1 MISRYPPIVR
11 LSVSTVPD
19 NSSDTVEYT
28 GRIYTLTIGGTEY
41 DQDAI
46 ADPVFSAAAPNHGMY
61 GIATSSFSC
70 DVFTGAGNESDIL
83 QLAPCSELTFSAIPD
98 VTFILTDASFRGK
111 GVVSI
116 TAYTRF
122 INSDVIMDAKT
133 FIEYDEHDD
142 DKKNPLKYS
151 CVNITIAALAT
162 MYSTGACPAG
172 IGDEPYL
179 YVSQF
184 KGKTA
189 RCVLEEISKVN
200 GGYFFENN
208 GAPDFALNGGDSKGS
223 MTVTADDYSA
233 VSPGQTKTVSR
244 VFVTGVS
251 RGDFYEVG
259 SGEYYNTE
267 TLSGDYLIGETIC
280 RAAAAKMFGQY
291 VGWKCDNILADNFTP
306 VLHTDIGFSDDEVR
320 TAEKITMR
328 YTKNHSG
335 MSAGAD
341 SFSMSFTDYSDMV
354 QRALTAKLD
363 IDKTYGNS
371 GIDSSYGIYFVEE
384 DYDE

>member
-70 DVFTGAGNESDIL
+70 DVFTGAGNESAIL
-83 QLAPCSELTFSAIPD
+83 QLAPCSEVTFSAIPD

-122 INSDVIMDAKT
+122 INSDVTMTAET
-133 FIEYDEHDD
+133 FLERSAATGE
-142 DKKNPLKYS
+142 LLTYS
-151 CVNITIAALAT
+151 CKNVATAALAA
-162 MYSTGACPAG
+162 MYSTGACPSV
-172 IGDEPYL
+172 IGDDPYL
-179 YVSQF
+179 YVSEF

-189 RCVLEEISKVN
+189 RRVLEEISKVN
-200 GGYFFENN
+200 GGYFFDNN
-208 GAPDFALNGGDSKGS
+208 GVPDFALNGGKSKGS
-223 MTVTADDYSA
+223 MTLTTDDYSA
-233 VSPGQTKTVSR
+233 VSPGQTKTISR
-244 VFVTGVS
+244 VFVSGVS
-251 RGDFYEVG
+251 KGDFYEVG

-267 TLSGDYLIGETIC
+267 TLSGDYLMGKTIC
-280 RAAAAKMFGQY
+280 TAAAAKLMRQY
-291 VGWKCDNILADNFTP
+291 VGWKCDNILADNYTP
-306 VLHTDIGFSDDEVR
+306 VLHTDISFGETIHTV
-320 TAEKITMR
+320 EQITVK
-328 YTKNHSG
+328 YTKNHSV

-341 SFSMSFTDYSDMV
+341 SFTMSFADYSDMT

-363 IDKTYGNS
+363 LNKDYGTS
-371 GIDSSYGIYFVEE
+371 GIDSSYGVYFVEE
-384 DYDE
+384 DEGA

>member
-70 DVFTGAGNESDIL
+70 DVFTGAGNESAIL
-83 QLAPCSELTFSAIPD
+83 QLAPCSEVAFSAIPD

-208 GAPDFALNGGDSKGS
+208 GAPDFAVNGGDSKAS
-223 MTVTADDYSA
+223 ISLTDDDFSA

-320 TAEKITMR
+320 TAEKITMK
-328 YTKNHSG
+328 YTKNHSV

-363 IDKTYGNS
+363 VDKTYGNS

-384 DYDE
+384 DDDE

>member
-19 NSSDTVEYT
+19 NSSDTAEYT

-70 DVFTGAGNESDIL
+70 DVFTGAGNESAIL
-83 QLAPCSELTFSAIPD
+83 QLAPCSEVTFSAIPD

-122 INSDVIMDAKT
+122 INSDITITAET
-133 FIEYDEHDD
+133 FLERSAATGE
-142 DKKNPLKYS
+142 LLTYS
-151 CVNITIAALAT
+151 CKNVATAALAA
-162 MYSTGACPAG
+162 MYSTGACPSV
-172 IGDEPYL
+172 IGDDPYL
-179 YVSQF
+179 YVSEF

-189 RCVLEEISKVN
+189 RRVLEEISKVN
-200 GGYFFENN
+200 GGYFFDNN
-208 GAPDFALNGGDSKGS
+208 GAPDFALNGGKSKGS
-223 MTVTADDYSA
+223 MTLTTDDYSA
-233 VSPGQTKTVSR
+233 VSPGQTKTISR
-244 VFVTGVS
+244 VFVSGVS
-251 RGDFYEVG
+251 KGDFYEVG

-267 TLSGDYLIGETIC
+267 TLSGDYLMGKTIC
-280 RAAAAKMFGQY
+280 TAAAAKLMRQY
-291 VGWKCDNILADNFTP
+291 VGWKCDNILADNYTP
-306 VLHTDIGFSDDEVR
+306 ILHTDISFSDDEVR
-320 TAEKITMR
+320 TAEKITMK
-328 YTKNHSG
+328 YTKNHSV

-341 SFSMSFTDYSDMV
+341 SFSMSFADYSDMT

-363 IDKTYGNS
+363 LNKDYGTS
-371 GIDSSYGIYFVEE
+371 GIDSSYGVYFVEE
-384 DYDE
+384 DEDT

>member
-1 MISRYPPIVR
+1 MISRYQPIVR

-70 DVFTGAGNESDIL
+70 DVFTGAGNESAIL
-83 QLAPCSELTFSAIPD
+83 QLAPCSEVMFSMLPD

-133 FIEYDEHDD
+133 FIEYDEHDY

-320 TAEKITMR
+320 TAEKITMK
-328 YTKNHSG
+328 YTKNHSV

-363 IDKTYGNS
+363 LNKDYGTS
-371 GIDSSYGIYFVEE
+371 GIDSSYGVYFVEE
-384 DYDE
+384 DEDT

>member
-70 DVFTGAGNESDIL
+70 DVFTGAGNESAIL
-83 QLAPCSELTFSAIPD
+83 QLAPCSEVTFSAIPD

-291 VGWKCDNILADNFTP
+291 VGWKCDNILADDFVP
-306 VLHTDIGFSDDEVR
+306 VLHTDIDFSGTIH
-320 TAEKITMR
+320 TAEKISVK
-328 YTKNHSG
+328 YTKNHSI

-341 SFSMSFTDYSDMV
+341 SFAMSFTDYSDMV

-363 IDKTYGNS
+363 VNKTYGNS
-371 GIDSSYGIYFVEE
+371 GIDSSYGIFFVEE
-384 DYDE
+384 DDA

>member
-28 GRIYTLTIGGTEY
+28 GRIYALTIGGTEY

-70 DVFTGAGNESDIL
+70 DVFTGVGNESAIL
-83 QLAPCSELTFSAIPD
+83 QLAPCSEVAFSAIPD

-122 INSDVIMDAKT
+122 INSDITMTAET
-133 FIEYDEHDD
+133 FPERSEATG
-142 DKKNPLKYS
+142 KLNTYS
-151 CVNITIAALAT
+151 CTRVATAALAA

-172 IGDEPYL
+172 IGDDPYL
-179 YVSQF
+179 YVSEF

-189 RCVLEEISKVN
+189 RRVLEEISKVN

-208 GAPDFALNGGDSKGS
+208 GAPDFAVNGGDSKGS

-280 RAAAAKMFGQY
+280 RAAATKMFGQY
-291 VGWKCDNILADNFTP
+291 VGWKCDNILADDFVP
-306 VLHTDIGFSDDEVR
+306 VLHTDIDFSGTIH
-320 TAEKITMR
+320 TAEKISVK
-328 YTKNHSG
+328 YTKNHSI

-341 SFSMSFTDYSDMV
+341 SFAMSFTDYSDMV

-363 IDKTYGNS
+363 VNKDYGCS
-371 GIDSSYGIYFVEE
+371 GIDSSYGVYFVEE
-384 DYDE
+384 DT

>member
-19 NSSDTVEYT
+19 NSSDTAEYT

-70 DVFTGAGNESDIL
+70 DVFTGVGNESAIL
-83 QLAPCSELTFSAIPD
+83 QLAPCSEVTFSAIPD

-133 FIEYDEHDD
+133 FIEYDEHDY

-151 CVNITIAALAT
+151 CVKVATAALAT

-172 IGDEPYL
+172 IGDDPYL

-189 RCVLEEISKVN
+189 RSVLEEISKVN
-200 GGYFFENN
+200 GGYFFDNN
-208 GAPDFALNGGDSKGS
+208 GAPDFALNGEKSKGS
-223 MTVTADDYSA
+223 MTLTTDDYSA
-233 VSPGQTKTVSR
+233 VSPGQTKTISR
-244 VFVTGVS
+244 VFVSGVS
-251 RGDFYEVG
+251 KGDFYEVG

-267 TLSGDYLIGETIC
+267 TLSGDYLMGKTIC
-280 RAAAAKMFGQY
+280 TAAAAKLMRQY
-291 VGWKCDNILADNFTP
+291 VGWKCDNILADDFTP
-306 VLHTDIGFSDDEVR
+306 VLHTDIGFTETIH
-320 TAEKITMR
+320 TAEQITVK
-328 YTKNHSG
+328 YTKNHSV

-341 SFSMSFTDYSDMV
+341 SFTMSFTDYSDMT

-363 IDKTYGNS
+363 LNKDYGTS
-371 GIDSSYGIYFVEE
+371 GIDSSYGVYFVEE
-384 DYDE
+384 DEDT

>member
-1 MISRYPPIVR
+1 
-11 LSVSTVPD
+11 
-19 NSSDTVEYT
+19 
-28 GRIYTLTIGGTEY
+28 
-41 DQDAI
+41 
-46 ADPVFSAAAPNHGMY
+46 
-61 GIATSSFSC
+61 
-70 DVFTGAGNESDIL
+70 
-83 QLAPCSELTFSAIPD
+83 
-98 VTFILTDASFRGK
+98 
-111 GVVSI
+111 
-116 TAYTRF
+116 
-122 INSDVIMDAKT
+122 
-133 FIEYDEHDD
+133 
-142 DKKNPLKYS
+142 
-151 CVNITIAALAT
+151 
-162 MYSTGACPAG
+162 
-172 IGDEPYL
+172 
-179 YVSQF
+179 
-184 KGKTA
+184 
-189 RCVLEEISKVN
+189 
-200 GGYFFENN
+200 
-208 GAPDFALNGGDSKGS
+208 

-320 TAEKITMR
+320 TAEKITMK
-328 YTKNHSG
+328 YTKNHSV

-354 QRALTAKLD
+354 LRALTAKLD
-363 IDKTYGNS
+363 VDKTYGNS

-384 DYDE
+384 DDDE

>member
-1 MISRYPPIVR
+1 M
-11 LSVSTVPD
+11 PD
-19 NSSDTVEYT
+19 NSSDTAEYT

-41 DQDAI
+41 GQDAI

-70 DVFTGAGNESDIL
+70 DVFTGAGNESAIL
-83 QLAPCSELTFSAIPD
+83 QLAPCSEVMFSMLPD

-151 CVNITIAALAT
+151 CVKVATAALAA

-172 IGDEPYL
+172 IGDDPYL

-189 RCVLEEISKVN
+189 RRVLEEISKVN

-208 GAPDFALNGGDSKGS
+208 GAPDFAVNGGDSKGS

-251 RGDFYEVG
+251 KGDFYEVG

-267 TLSGDYLIGETIC
+267 TLSGDYLMGETIC

-291 VGWKCDNILADNFTP
+291 VGWKCDNILADDFTP

-320 TAEKITMR
+320 TAEKITMK
-328 YTKNHSG
+328 YTKNHSV

-363 IDKTYGNS
+363 VDKTYGNS

-384 DYDE
+384 DDDE

>member
-70 DVFTGAGNESDIL
+70 DVFTGAGNESAIL
-83 QLAPCSELTFSAIPD
+83 QLAPCSEVAFSAIPD

-320 TAEKITMR
+320 TAEKITMK
-328 YTKNHSG
+328 YTKNHSV

-363 IDKTYGNS
+363 VNKDYGCS
-371 GIDSSYGIYFVEE
+371 GIDSSYGVYFVEE
-384 DYDE
+384 NT

>member
-1 MISRYPPIVR
+1 MP
-11 LSVSTVPD
+11 VSTEPD
-19 NSSDTVEYT
+19 NSGSDTTKYS
-28 GRIYTLTIGGTEY
+28 GRAYKLTVGGIEY

-70 DVFTGAGNESDIL
+70 DVFTGAGNESAIL
-83 QLAPCSELTFSAIPD
+83 QLAPCSEVTFSALPD

-122 INSDVIMDAKT
+122 INSDVTMTAET
-133 FIEYDEHDD
+133 FPERSEATG
-142 DKKNPLKYS
+142 KLNTYS
-151 CVNITIAALAT
+151 CARVATAALAA

-172 IGDEPYL
+172 IGDDPYL
-179 YVSQF
+179 YVSEF

-189 RCVLEEISKVN
+189 RRVLEEISKVN

-208 GAPDFALNGGDSKGS
+208 GAPDFAVNGGDSKAS
-223 MTVTADDYSA
+223 ISLTDDYYSA

-251 RGDFYEVG
+251 NGDFYEVG

-267 TLSGDYLIGETIC
+267 TLSGDYLMGESIC
-280 RAAAAKMFGQY
+280 RTAAAKMFGQY
-291 VGWKCDNILADNFTP
+291 VGWKCDNILADDFVP
-306 VLHTDIGFSDDEVR
+306 VLHTDIDFSGTIH
-320 TAEKITMR
+320 TAEKISVK
-328 YTKNHSG
+328 YTKNHSI

-341 SFSMSFTDYSDMV
+341 SFAMSFTDYSDMV

-363 IDKTYGNS
+363 VNKDYGCS
-371 GIDSSYGIYFVEE
+371 GIDSSYGVYFVEE
-384 DYDE
+384 ST

>member
-1 MISRYPPIVR
+1 MISRYLPIVR

-19 NSSDTVEYT
+19 WGNDTSEYT
-28 GRIYTLTIGGTEY
+28 GRIYKLTIGGVEY
-41 DQDAI
+41 NQDAI

-70 DVFTGAGNESDIL
+70 DVFTGAGNESAIL
-83 QLAPCSELTFSAIPD
+83 QLAPCSEVTFSAIPD

-122 INSDVIMDAKT
+122 INSDVTMTAET
-133 FIEYDEHDD
+133 FLERSAATG
-142 DKKNPLKYS
+142 KRLTYS
-151 CVNITIAALAT
+151 CKNVATAALAA
-162 MYSTGACPAG
+162 MYSTGACPSV
-172 IGDEPYL
+172 IGDDPYL
-179 YVSQF
+179 YVSEF

-189 RCVLEEISKVN
+189 RRVLEEISKVN
-200 GGYFFENN
+200 GGYFFDNQ
-208 GAPDFALNGGDSKGS
+208 GAPDFALNGGDCKASI
-223 MTVTADDYSA
+223 TLTDDEYSA

-251 RGDFYEVG
+251 KGDFYEVG

-267 TLSGDYLIGETIC
+267 TLSGDYLMGKTIC
-280 RAAAAKMFGQY
+280 TAAAAKLMRQY
-291 VGWKCDNILADNFTP
+291 VGWKCDNILADIYTP
-306 VLHTDIGFSDDEVR
+306 VLHTDINFSGTVH
-320 TAEKITMR
+320 TAEKISVK
-328 YTKNHSG
+328 YTKNHSV

-341 SFSMSFTDYSDMV
+341 SFAMSFADYSDMT

-363 IDKTYGNS
+363 LNKDYGTS
-371 GIDSSYGIYFVEE
+371 GIDSSYGVYFVEE
-384 DYDE
+384 DEGT

>member
-70 DVFTGAGNESDIL
+70 DVFTGAGNESAVL
-83 QLAPCSELTFSAIPD
+83 QLAPCSEVAFSAIPD

-122 INSDVIMDAKT
+122 INSDVTMTAET
-133 FIEYDEHDD
+133 FPERSEATGEL
-142 DKKNPLKYS
+142 NTYS
-151 CVNITIAALAT
+151 CARVATAALAA

-172 IGDEPYL
+172 IGDDPYL

-208 GAPDFALNGGDSKGS
+208 GAPDFAVNGGDSKGS

-251 RGDFYEVG
+251 KGDFYEVG

-267 TLSGDYLIGETIC
+267 TLSGDYLMGETIC

-320 TAEKITMR
+320 TAEKITMK
-328 YTKNHSG
+328 YTKNHSV

-363 IDKTYGNS
+363 VNKDYGCS
-371 GIDSSYGIYFVEE
+371 GIDSSYGVYFVEE
-384 DYDE
+384 DT

>member
-1 MISRYPPIVR
+1 MTSRYPPIVR

-70 DVFTGAGNESDIL
+70 DVFTGAGNESAIL
-83 QLAPCSELTFSAIPD
+83 QLAPCSEVMFSMLPD

-200 GGYFFENN
+200 GGYFFENS
-208 GAPDFALNGGDSKGS
+208 GAPDFAVNGGDSKGS

-320 TAEKITMR
+320 TAEKITMK
-328 YTKNHSG
+328 YTKNHSV

-363 IDKTYGNS
+363 VDKTYGNS

-384 DYDE
+384 DDDE